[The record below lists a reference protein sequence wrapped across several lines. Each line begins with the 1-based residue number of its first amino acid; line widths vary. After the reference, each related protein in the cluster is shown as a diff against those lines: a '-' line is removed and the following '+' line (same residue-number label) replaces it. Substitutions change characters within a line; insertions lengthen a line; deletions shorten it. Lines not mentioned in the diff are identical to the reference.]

1 MPNYNNNNTRDNS
14 IDELPRLIFQLPN
27 TDSGTAL
34 PSANPVFFCQSGC
47 AIDYKFSN
55 IRSCQFNN
63 DGRKFTITPTD
74 RTNINYIMWNGT
86 DINSGEKM
94 TQFTLKEVYF
104 TAPAKDYLG
113 INRDILTQS
122 IQCYFVF
129 VNEKYSN
136 LMICVSVIGSVNNLG
151 NAPKS
156 NGFVMMETLATR
168 IPSVNVQSQLN
179 NLNNFNL
186 GTLIPPNKP
195 FFSTLITNNIQYI
208 ISTEVVDVPISF
220 FSNIVSMVNGGTQ
233 LYNAK
238 MNQNR
243 TNIPQNPSTTILFY
257 NENSQMLNDN
267 QNFVCNSNC
276 DLVPGKK
283 ITPSIGTVSTTQSTK
298 KPARPPRTVSGGE
311 LPPEK
316 CETKD
321 VWENQPTKPK
331 PVKDPSKPDGSTTT
345 SVGNGSDPTVVV
357 AITVS
362 IMIALVIITLYC
374 FFKYTNKNKIA
385 IIILV
390 IGLVS
395 LIVGLSVGCGIHT
408 QQPETYIISYIV
420 GVIVWSISLFIL
432 YSKFRNYDSYG
443 YGFGYSSFNTEIS
456 PMTNKQQP
464 YSGINVPTEFNQS
477 KQSFFGKMGKMFSS
491 SDSKPNDYSTQI
503 TVPPAQNTQPKQS
516 FLGKIFKKSPE
527 QLSATFSQSS
537 VSVPSS
543 ATFSQSSAS
552 STTVPSSMTTQSSTS
567 SATVPQSS
575 AIASS
580 QPSKSFFSKLKD
592 KFSTKTGSTM
602 SSAPSQISDPSITV
616 PQSSTTSRS
625 DPSMTQKRNSFF
637 SKIIPP
643 KSSSPTEQIS
653 PEDLIKSKTKIIENI
668 MRTPS
673 LSQIN
678 KNKLIQTLN
687 SSTSSNIVKQLKE
700 ANKKLNLLKTK
711 SSTK

>member
-94 TQFTLKEVYF
+94 TQFTLQEVYF

-357 AITVS
+357 ALTVS
-362 IMIALVIITLYC
+362 LLIVVVISTIVWFL
-374 FFKYTNKNKIA
+374 KKTNKNKIA

-390 IGLVS
+390 MGIVC
-395 LIVGLSVGCGIHT
+395 LIVGLSVGCGIYT
-408 QQPETYIISYIV
+408 QKPETYWISYLFGI
-420 GVIVWSISLFIL
+420 IVWFISVIL
-432 YSKFRNYDSYG
+432 LVKYKNYDSYG

-464 YSGINVPTEFNQS
+464 YSGITVPTGFNQS
-477 KQSFFGKMGKMFSS
+477 KQSFLGRMFSRSSSQDKLTTDSPQITVPPSQNMKPKQSFIDKMFSS
-491 SDSKPNDYSTQI
+491 SSQDKPTTYS
-503 TVPPAQNTQPKQS
+503 
-516 FLGKIFKKSPE
+516 
-527 QLSATFSQSS
+527 
-537 VSVPSS
+537 
-543 ATFSQSSAS
+543 
-552 STTVPSSMTTQSSTS
+552 
-567 SATVPQSS
+567 PQ
-575 AIASS
+575 
-580 QPSKSFFSKLKD
+580 
-592 KFSTKTGSTM
+592 
-602 SSAPSQISDPSITV
+602 ITV
-616 PQSSTTSRS
+616 PQSSQNME
-625 DPSMTQKRNSFF
+625 PNQSFF
-637 SKIIPP
+637 GKMFKKSPESTVSVPSKIIVPQSTIAQSQTTIP
-643 KSSSPTEQIS
+643 QQEQSFLSKINPFSTSPATAQFS
-653 PEDLIKSKTKIIENI
+653 PENLIKSKTKIIEDI
-668 MRTPS
+668 QRTS
-673 LSQIN
+673 MN
-678 KNKLIQTLN
+678 NEKKNKLIN
-687 SSTSSNIVKQLKE
+687 RISSSTNSNIVQRLNEAYKE
-700 ANKKLNLLKTK
+700 LNKMK
-711 SSTK
+711 SSQ

>member
-14 IDELPRLIFQLPN
+14 IDELPRMIFQLPN

-63 DGRKFTITPTD
+63 DGKKFTITPTD

-220 FSNIVSMVNGGTQ
+220 FSNIATMVNGGTQ

-238 MNQNR
+238 MNQYR

-331 PVKDPSKPDGSTTT
+331 PVKDPSKPDGSTP
-345 SVGNGSDPTVVV
+345 SVGDGRDPTVVV
-357 AITVS
+357 ALTVS
-362 IMIALVIITLYC
+362 FIILLVFITLIG
-374 FFKYTNKNKIA
+374 FLKYTNKNKIA
-385 IIILV
+385 IIFLV
-390 IGLVS
+390 VGLIS
-395 LIVGLSVGCGIHT
+395 IIVGLSVGCSLYT
-408 QQPETYIISYIV
+408 QQPDTYWISYIV
-420 GVIVWSISLFIL
+420 GLIIWVISQLIL
-432 YSKFRNYDSYG
+432 YCKFRNYDSYG
-443 YGFGYSSFNTEIS
+443 YDLGYSSFNSTIS
-456 PMTNKQQP
+456 PMTTNKQQP
-464 YSGINVPTEFNQS
+464 YSGITVPTGFNQP

-491 SDSKPNDYSTQI
+491 SDSKPIDYSTQI
-503 TVPPAQNTQPKQS
+503 TVPPTQPNQS
-516 FLGKIFKKSPE
+516 FFGRMFKKSPE
-527 QLSATFSQSS
+527 QLSATVPQSS

-552 STTVPSSMTTQSSTS
+552 SATVPSSMTTQSSASSATVPQSSASSATVPQSSAS

-575 AIASS
+575 AIASP
-580 QPSKSFFSKLKD
+580 QPSQSLFSKLKD
-592 KFSTKTGSTM
+592 KFSKKTGSTM
-602 SSAPSQISDPSITV
+602 SSAPSQISDPFIHKVSRLITLINTE
-616 PQSSTTSRS
+616 P
-625 DPSMTQKRNSFF
+625 N
-637 SKIIPP
+637 SKISSNKK
-643 KSSSPTEQIS
+643 KS
-653 PEDLIKSKTKIIENI
+653 L
-668 MRTPS
+668 
-673 LSQIN
+673 IN
-678 KNKLIQTLN
+678 KLTRITQNPSNGVKILN
-687 SSTSSNIVKQLKE
+687 EVNRELATYK
-700 ANKKLNLLKTK
+700 
-711 SSTK
+711 

>member
-283 ITPSIGTVSTTQSTK
+283 ITPSIGTVSSTQSTK

-331 PVKDPSKPDGSTTT
+331 PVKDPSKPDGSTTSST
-345 SVGNGSDPTVVV
+345 TGSNNIKNDPTVF
-357 AITVS
+357 AISMSLMTLLCMGTAWFVS
-362 IMIALVIITLYC
+362 SKTLNLKLS
-374 FFKYTNKNKIA
+374 FA
-385 IIILV
+385 III
-390 IGLVS
+390 IIIFIIPI
-395 LIVGLSVGCGIHT
+395 IVGFVVGSNLYYKDNKNHWIPYLVGL
-408 QQPETYIISYIV
+408 IIWV
-420 GVIVWSISLFIL
+420 AFIL
-432 YSKFRNYDSYG
+432 PFHFITKKYNVSN
-443 YGFGYSSFNTEIS
+443 YSSFNLNMS
-456 PMTNKQQP
+456 QLTNKQQP
-464 YSGINVPTEFNQS
+464 YSGITVPTGFNQP
-477 KQSFFGKMGKMFSS
+477 KQSFFGKMFSSSSQDKSTDYSPQITVPTAQNTEPKQSVLGRMFSS
-491 SDSKPNDYSTQI
+491 SSQNKPTNNFPQI
-503 TVPPAQNTQPKQS
+503 TVPTAQNTKPKQS
-516 FLGKIFKKSPE
+516 VLGRMFKKSPE
-527 QLSATFSQSS
+527 
-537 VSVPSS
+537 
-543 ATFSQSSAS
+543 
-552 STTVPSSMTTQSSTS
+552 STATVPSSIIVPQSISPQSKLSFLSKINPFSKSSTS
-567 SATVPQSS
+567 PETA
-575 AIASS
+575 
-580 QPSKSFFSKLKD
+580 
-592 KFSTKTGSTM
+592 
-602 SSAPSQISDPSITV
+602 
-616 PQSSTTSRS
+616 
-625 DPSMTQKRNSFF
+625 
-637 SKIIPP
+637 
-643 KSSSPTEQIS
+643 QIS
-653 PEDLIKSKTKIIENI
+653 PADLIKSKTKIIDDI
-668 MRTPS
+668 QRTSMNQKKKNS
-673 LSQIN
+673 LI
-678 KNKLIQTLN
+678 KKIN
-687 SSTSSNIVKQLKE
+687 SSTNSNIVQRLNEAYKE
-700 ANKKLNLLKTK
+700 LNKMK
-711 SSTK
+711 SSL

>member
-1 MPNYNNNNTRDNS
+1 
-14 IDELPRLIFQLPN
+14 
-27 TDSGTAL
+27 
-34 PSANPVFFCQSGC
+34 
-47 AIDYKFSN
+47 
-55 IRSCQFNN
+55 
-63 DGRKFTITPTD
+63 
-74 RTNINYIMWNGT
+74 
-86 DINSGEKM
+86 
-94 TQFTLKEVYF
+94 
-104 TAPAKDYLG
+104 
-113 INRDILTQS
+113 
-122 IQCYFVF
+122 
-129 VNEKYSN
+129 
-136 LMICVSVIGSVNNLG
+136 
-151 NAPKS
+151 
-156 NGFVMMETLATR
+156 MMETLATR

-331 PVKDPSKPDGSTTT
+331 PVKDPSKPDGSTP
-345 SVGNGSDPTVVV
+345 SVDDGRDPTVVV
-357 AITVS
+357 ALTVS
-362 IMIALVIITLYC
+362 FIILLVFITLIG
-374 FFKYTNKNKIA
+374 FFKYTNKNKLT
-385 IIILV
+385 IIFLV
-390 IGLVS
+390 IGLVC
-395 LIVGLSVGCGIHT
+395 LIVGLSVGCSLFT
-408 QQPETYIISYIV
+408 QKQEAYWISYIL
-420 GVIVWSISLFIL
+420 GAIIWFISVILLSRF
-432 YSKFRNYDSYG
+432 KNYDSYG
-443 YGFGYSSFNTEIS
+443 YGYGYSSFNSAIS
-456 PMTNKQQP
+456 PLTNKQQP
-464 YSGINVPTEFNQS
+464 YSGITVPTGFNEPT
-477 KQSFFGKMGKMFSS
+477 SFFGKMGKMFSS
-491 SDSKPNDYSTQI
+491 SDSKPIDYSTQI

-527 QLSATFSQSS
+527 QLSATVPQSS

-552 STTVPSSMTTQSSTS
+552 SATVPSSMTTQSSAS

-575 AIASS
+575 ASSATVPQSSLIASP
-580 QPSKSFFSKLKD
+580 QPSQSLFSKLKD

-602 SSAPSQISDPSITV
+602 SSAPSQISDPFINKVSSLITRINTE
-616 PQSSTTSRS
+616 P
-625 DPSMTQKRNSFF
+625 N
-637 SKIIPP
+637 SKISSNKK
-643 KSSSPTEQIS
+643 KS
-653 PEDLIKSKTKIIENI
+653 L
-668 MRTPS
+668 
-673 LSQIN
+673 IN
-678 KNKLIQTLN
+678 KLTRITQNPSNGAKILN
-687 SSTSSNIVKQLKE
+687 EVNRELATYK
-700 ANKKLNLLKTK
+700 
-711 SSTK
+711 